1 MDRVLRSLE
10 SHKTWAAFAVAA
22 SLHGIVFAWM
32 AMQEPGR
39 ATISAPEPII
49 ITLVTDIVLPEPE
62 AEVIEETPGPVE
74 QQEPEPVEAQQPFPA
89 TPEPVQTESAQ
100 APLSNVTSLIESPDV
115 SETVV
120 AAPSGEVQ
128 TTDQPPSNL
137 AQAAEALRR
146 LECAKL
152 SYERREDCPPP
163 DPFAAADAQQR
174 LREQAQETQF
184 SALDPNAYGP
194 KTSIEK
200 WAAKNDDFAPVSL
213 FGEDNSIFLDTM
225 APGAYNAQRIR
236 NGERPIW
243 DKDIENALRNACGR
257 D

>member
-1 MDRVLRSLE
+1 MSV
-10 SHKTWAAFAVAA
+10 
-22 SLHGIVFAWM
+22 I
-32 AMQEPGR
+32 
-39 ATISAPEPII
+39 
-49 ITLVTDIVLPEPE
+49 LVTDIVLPEPE
-62 AEVIEETPGPVE
+62 PAVIEETPEPIE
-74 QQEPEPVEAQQPFPA
+74 QSGLEPVEAQQPFPA
-89 TPEPVQTESAQ
+89 TPEPVQNKPAQ
-100 APLSNVTSLIESPDV
+100 APSSNVTSLIESPDA

-120 AAPSGEVQ
+120 AAPNGKAQ
-128 TTDQPPSNL
+128 TSDQPPSNI
-137 AQAAEALRR
+137 AQAAETLRR

-174 LREQAQETQF
+174 LREQVQETQF

-243 DKDIENALRNACGR
+243 DKDVEDALRNARGR